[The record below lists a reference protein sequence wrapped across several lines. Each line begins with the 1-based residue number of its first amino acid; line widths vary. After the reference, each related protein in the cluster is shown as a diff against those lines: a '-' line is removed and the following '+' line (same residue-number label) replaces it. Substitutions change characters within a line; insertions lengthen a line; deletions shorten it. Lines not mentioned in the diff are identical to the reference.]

1 MWWLVILLGI
11 LLGISVFVNINI
23 LKKLE
28 NSEIQYE
35 SDIVVA
41 NTTLS
46 ELYARIKFIRD
57 QLKQLDD
64 RGSFE
69 ADDEIGF
76 FFTEVKKLETLL
88 EEFLPKNDG

>member
-88 EEFLPKNDG
+88 EEFLPENDG

>member
-1 MWWLVILLGI
+1 MWLLVILLGI

-88 EEFLPKNDG
+88 EEFLPENDG